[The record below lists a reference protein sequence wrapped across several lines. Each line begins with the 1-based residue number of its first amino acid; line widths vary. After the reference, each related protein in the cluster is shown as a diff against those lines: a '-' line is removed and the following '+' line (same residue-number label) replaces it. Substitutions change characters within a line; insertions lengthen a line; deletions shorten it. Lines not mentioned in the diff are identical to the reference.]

1 MMIENQY
8 FSNKSKYTLKYFNSD
23 TEKKYIDSI
32 YYFKKIQMQYI
43 ALLTSFLYAIHLI
56 IDMLILENAQQ
67 QIAIFYHSSMVIIL
81 ILPYITSFYKKF
93 DRLTLYLLYIAP
105 IYAAIGSI
113 LLVDA
118 GITYYYADVYMIILW
133 VSILSGFTFYESIIV
148 NIILVSS
155 YIFLMFFNNFFK
167 FEIFLT
173 HIFYII
179 VAVSFGLLSAFII
192 GLYRREHFES
202 QEILKKSKRELEE
215 TQKKLQEQVN
225 RDPMTNLYNRRYF
238 DEVSKKLI
246 NITKRE
252 KAHLSIIVIDIDKFK
267 DINDQFGHKNGD
279 DVIKLLS
286 IILMH
291 KTRTGDIVIRFGG
304 EEFVVILPF
313 TDKEGALKIAE
324 KIRKYAEQNT
334 ITIDKNKYLK
344 FTISAGVSYFD
355 NANDESIYESLDRAD
370 KALYV
375 AKKNGRNKIV
385 LQS

>member
-267 DINDQFGHKNGD
+267 DINDQFGHKNVD